1 MPLLLKRK
9 DEEEKLKNIKN
20 QNYKTG
26 SDIYNVYIYISKRD
40 LKKKT

>member
-9 DEEEKLKNIKN
+9 DEEEKLKNSKN

-26 SDIYNVYIYISKRD
+26 SDIYNVYIYIYQRE
-40 LKKKT
+40 T